1 MGGGTVVRLYKAW
14 SVVDNFM
21 GQDQVRLDWFVV
33 GRTVPLAPYAELI
46 QDYDEDIEDSCF
58 DQVLVNE
65 LFTESEGEELRTYLD
80 RSHQLDLQLEEVAV
94 PVKPGGLSY
103 GLLLISGE
111 KSFYTLA
118 DEEGYNLRLSIL
130 GHYDVKGIA
139 ASVSL
144 SDKDISMGT
153 VYLQKVFRHLNLV
166 GVDRNELVSLLQEIY
181 AESGLHVVKG
191 KQ

>member
-1 MGGGTVVRLYKAW
+1 MVRLYKAW

-21 GQDQVRLDWFVV
+21 GQDQVRLNWFVV
-33 GRTVPLAPYAELI
+33 GRTVPLVPYAELI
-46 QDYDEDIEDSCF
+46 QDYDDDLEDSCY

-65 LFTESEGEELRTYLD
+65 LLTESEGEELRAYLGT
-80 RSHQLDLQLEEVAV
+80 SHQLDLQLEEVTL

-118 DEEGYNLRLSIL
+118 DEEGYNLKLSIL
-130 GHYDVKGIA
+130 GHYDGKGMA
-139 ASVSL
+139 VLAPL
-144 SDKDISMGT
+144 SDIDLNMGT
-153 VYLQKVFRHLNLV
+153 SFLDKVFNHLNLV
-166 GVDRNELVSLLQEIY
+166 GVDRSELALLLQKIY
-181 AESGLHVVKG
+181 SESGLHVTQD

>member
-1 MGGGTVVRLYKAW
+1 VVRLYKAW
-14 SVVDNFM
+14 SIVDNFM

-33 GRTVPLAPYAELI
+33 GRTAPLVPYAELI
-46 QDYDEDIEDSCF
+46 QDYDDDLDDSCY

-65 LFTESEGEELRTYLD
+65 LLTESEGDELRAYLA
-80 RSHQLDLQLEEVAV
+80 RSHQLDLQLEEVTL

-118 DEEGYNLRLSIL
+118 DEEGYNLSLSIL
-130 GHYDVKGIA
+130 GHYDGKGMTA
-139 ASVSL
+139 ATSL
-144 SDKDISMGT
+144 SGRDINMATSF
-153 VYLQKVFRHLNLV
+153 LDKVFNHLNLAQ
-166 GVDRNELVSLLQEIY
+166 VDRSELALLLQKIY
-181 AESGLHVVKG
+181 AESGLHVIQD

>member
-1 MGGGTVVRLYKAW
+1 MVRLYKAW

-21 GQDQVRLDWFVV
+21 GQDQVRLNWFVI
-33 GRTVPLAPYAELI
+33 GRPVPVLPYAELI
-46 QDYDEDIEDSCF
+46 QDYDEDEEDSCY

-65 LFTESEGEELRTYLD
+65 LFTECEGEELRAYLGK
-80 RSHQLDLQLEEVAV
+80 SHQLDLQLEEVTL

-111 KSFYTLA
+111 KGFYTLA

-130 GHYDVKGIA
+130 GHYDGKGMA
-139 ASVSL
+139 TSASL
-144 SDKDISMGT
+144 SDKDINMGT
-153 VYLQKVFRHLNLV
+153 SFLEKLFNHLNLI
-166 GVDRNELVSLLQEIY
+166 GVDRSELALLLQKIY
-181 AESGLHVVKG
+181 SESGLHVAKD

>member
-1 MGGGTVVRLYKAW
+1 MVRLYKAC

-46 QDYDEDIEDSCF
+46 QDYDADNEDSCF

-65 LFTESEGEELRTYLD
+65 LFTEFEGEELRAYLGK
-80 RSHQLDLQLEEVAV
+80 SHQLDLQLEEVTL

-118 DEEGYNLRLSIL
+118 DEEGYDLSLSIL
-130 GHYDVKGIA
+130 GHYDGRGMVTPA
-139 ASVSL
+139 AL
-144 SDKDISMGT
+144 SEKDRDMGT
-153 VYLQKVFRHLNLV
+153 RFLEQVFDYLNLE
-166 GVDRNELVSLLQEIY
+166 GIDGSELVDLLHRIY
-181 AESGLHVVKG
+181 SESGLRVVKD
-191 KQ
+191 KQKQSRE